1 MSYCA
6 KKTKN
11 SCRVATKEK
20 GENPS
25 SGFLGGERNLV
36 RFPSRGPEGKGVSL
50 RSCQVHLS
58 SSREERKRR
67 EWGGRR
73 GGESRGKERRGR
85 GGRCVRLEVLFF
97 FFFFFFFFFKVFGF
111 LYWFV
116 FALFCFFFFKSVLLF
131 LFWFWCFFSV
141 CFVLLS

>member
-6 KKTKN
+6 RKTKN
-11 SCRVATKEK
+11 SCPVASKEK

-36 RFPSRGPEGKGVSL
+36 RFPSKGPEGKGVSL

-97 FFFFFFFFFKVFGF
+97 FFFFFKVFGF

-116 FALFCFFFFKSVLLF
+116 LLCFVFFFFFLKFFFVSVLVLVF
-131 LFWFWCFFSV
+131 LFP
-141 CFVLLS
+141 FVLFC